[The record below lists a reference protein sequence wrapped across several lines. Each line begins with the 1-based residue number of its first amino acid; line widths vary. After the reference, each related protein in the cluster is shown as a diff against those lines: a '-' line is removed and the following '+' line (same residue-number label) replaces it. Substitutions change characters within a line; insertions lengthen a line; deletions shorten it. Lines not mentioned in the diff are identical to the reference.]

1 MKLAYQAIDPAGA
14 LVRDVLD
21 ATSIEE
27 ASETLRSR
35 GLFVTEI
42 SPESEGSAKKTTDRA
57 TTGRRG
63 SKTKRLRQVA
73 MFSRQLQVLIATGTP
88 LADAVAALGRQTK
101 DPAFHEVVVGLQRG
115 VEEGAPL
122 SDALGQYPDYF
133 DQVYRNVVLAGES
146 SGSLD
151 GMLDRLASLCRKQ
164 AQLRTQ
170 LVGAMVYPALLITIS
185 VAVIIVMLTL
195 VMPRFTGLFE
205 TLDVPLPA
213 TTELLMLGSD
223 FLLAYWWAILIVLVG
238 AGIGGTKWAQTTAGK
253 EKIDRALVSI
263 PKVSMLTRAISTA
276 KSARLI
282 GVLVECNIPLLE
294 AIQLSRHATG
304 NSVYTDLMTKAEDTV
319 LQGETASSA
328 FTDDKLIDPAFYEA
342 MKNGEQSGQL
352 GPVLLT
358 VADFL
363 DEDNE
368 VRIKSATS
376 LIEPLILIVLG
387 VVVGGIAISMFL
399 PLFDLTATAGG
410 GAP

>member
-1 MKLAYQAIDPAGA
+1 MRLAYQAIDPAGA
-14 LVRDVLD
+14 LVSDVLD
-21 ATSIEE
+21 AGSVEE
-27 ASETLRSR
+27 ASDVLRAK

-42 SPESEGSAKKTTDRA
+42 APESAASAKKARA
-57 TTGRRG
+57 KSGTGRKG
-63 SKTKRLRQVA
+63 GKTKRLRQVA

-101 DPAFHEVVVGLQRG
+101 DAAFHEVVLGIQRC

-122 SDALGQYPDYF
+122 SESLARYPEYF
-133 DQVYRNVVLAGES
+133 DQVYRNIVLAGES

-170 LVGAMVYPALLITIS
+170 LTGAMVYPALLITIS
-185 VAVIIVMLTL
+185 VAVIILMLTL

-205 TLDVPLPA
+205 TLDVPLPG
-213 TTELLMLGSD
+213 TTKLLMFGSD
-223 FLLAYWWAILIVLVG
+223 FLLSYWWAILAALVG
-238 AGIGGTKWAQTTAGK
+238 GAVGFWQWAKTPGGTHS
-253 EKIDRALVSI
+253 IDRALVRI
-263 PKVSMLTRAISTA
+263 PKVSELTRAIATA
-276 KSARLI
+276 KIARLI

-294 AIQLSRHATG
+294 ALQLSRHATG
-304 NSVYTDLMTKAEDTV
+304 NTVYAELMAEAEETV
-319 LQGETASSA
+319 LRGEPASSA
-328 FTDDKLIDPAFYEA
+328 FADDKLIDSAFYEA
-342 MKNGEQSGQL
+342 MRNGEQSGQL

-363 DEDNE
+363 EEDNE
-368 VRIKSATS
+368 VRVKAATS

-387 VVVGGIAISMFL
+387 VVVGGIAVSMFL